1 MKMEKAKITVVGAGT
16 MGAGIAQRASQS
28 GLAVSL
34 VDVKD
39 EFLEKGFASIEKTL
53 KKGIELGKVTE
64 QESKR
69 IIRNIQGTTNLE
81 LAVKDTNLV
90 IEAIFEDM
98 DAKKDLFW
106 KLDGLC
112 DDSVIFASNTSSLSI
127 TELAKATK
135 RQEKFAGLHFFYPAA
150 INRLVEVIA
159 GKKTSQETM
168 NLLIDISRGLGKI
181 PIKVKDSPGFAV
193 NRFFVPW
200 LNEACRMLEEGIAN
214 IPTIDKAAKEAFGI
228 GMGPFELMNVT
239 GIPIAYHSQDSL
251 HKGLGE
257 FYKPSEKLKAQ
268 FKSGEKWDL
277 KGDINEK
284 VIEAVKERFY
294 GVTFGIAC
302 QLVEEDVVS
311 KEDTDRGATLGLR
324 WVSGP
329 FAIMNEIG
337 IEKSFDYV
345 SQIAEKFEDI
355 FKVPS
360 ILKKQAESKEP
371 WDLKTVRL
379 LKEDKIAII
388 KMDRPE
394 ALNALNSKVLSDLN
408 EVIKQVQ
415 NDDDVS
421 AVIITGE
428 GRAFVAGADIREML
442 DKNPIEARDFTQLG
456 QSVFKDI
463 ENINKPV
470 IAAVNGVA
478 LGGGCELALACDII
492 LASENAK
499 LGFPEV
505 GLGIHPGFGGTQRLP
520 RLIGKA
526 RAKELIFTA
535 NILNANVAER
545 IGLVNRVVPPD
556 KLLEDA
562 KALANKIARQ
572 APLAIRLAKSAINKG
587 CEMDL
592 DTGLA
597 YEVES
602 VSIAFSTKDSK
613 EGMKAFTERRKPNFK
628 GT

>member
-1 MKMEKAKITVVGAGT
+1 MEKAKITVVGAGT

-69 IIRNIQGTTNLE
+69 IVRNIQGTTNLE
-81 LAVKDTNLV
+81 LAVEDTNLV

-98 DAKKDLFW
+98 DVKKDLFW

-168 NLLIDISRGLGKI
+168 NLLIDFSRGLGKI

-200 LNEACRMLEEGIAN
+200 LNEACRMLEEGMAN
-214 IPTIDKAAKEAFGI
+214 TPTIDKAAKELFGI

-257 FYKPSEKLKAQ
+257 FYKPSEKLKDQ
-268 FKSGEKWDL
+268 FESGEKWDL

-284 VIEAVKERFY
+284 VIEAVKERIY
-294 GVTFGIAC
+294 GVVFGIAC

-329 FAIMNEIG
+329 FAMMNEVG
-337 IEKSFDYV
+337 IQKSFDYV
-345 SQIAEKFEDI
+345 SEIAEKFGDV
-355 FKVPS
+355 FKVPD

-408 EVIKQVQ
+408 EVVKQVQ

-545 IGLVNRVVPPD
+545 IGLVNKVVPPD

-602 VSIAFSTKDSK
+602 VSIAFSTNDSK

-628 GT
+628 GK